1 MYTVGNNDY
10 GQLGNRSH
18 VGSSTPVRV
27 NALDLHKV
35 THAAYGQNHCLAIT
49 EQVCE
54 HVRCVGGLG
63 LHKVTHAANGQ
74 NHCLAITEQV
84 CEGVRGGGAGPVQ
97 GHTCSLWP

>member
-54 HVRCVGGLG
+54 
-63 LHKVTHAANGQ
+63 
-74 NHCLAITEQV
+74 
-84 CEGVRGGGAGPVQ
+84 GVRGGGAGPVQ